1 MNGQD
6 IINLI
11 LGEPDGDF
19 HGTVPSEGKRQQ
31 FNRLR
36 GHAGALMRHTH
47 GSLTIQ
53 EPTETRSS
61 ASLTLDVPLPVV
73 VLNEYIRKHFSML
86 MELSD
91 SVFLSNVG
99 SRLRIGCTVCGLW
112 EK

>member
-1 MNGQD
+1 MNEQD

-73 VLNEYIRKHFSML
+73 VLNEYVRKHFAML
-86 MELSD
+86 MEFSD
-91 SVFLSNVG
+91 SVSLSNAG
-99 SRLRIGCTVCGLW
+99 GRLRIGCTVCGLS